1 MSGSLPPQFAELEYL
16 VAEWAI
22 EDGHRRYLK
31 RVASTMEE
39 PQAFYDQVFPR
50 GREAIDY
57 IDQFDYGEP
66 LPRDAANLPA
76 GEKAELE
83 ALRAVHSAE
92 KSRYY
97 VNPEMSYK

>member
-1 MSGSLPPQFAELEYL
+1 VFRYL
-16 VAEWAI
+16 VE
-22 EDGHRRYLK
+22 EVDLDFSKSR
-31 RVASTMEE
+31 MEE
-39 PQAFYDQVFPR
+39 NQVVNPLLR
-50 GREAIDY
+50 EEAIDY
-57 IDQFDYGEP
+57 IAQFDYGEP